1 MNLSR
6 SQARKLLWLASARL
20 EETVGPE
27 GEVDRSP
34 ALKALV
40 SRGLAVIE
48 PSPRTGIVALSLTDA
63 GRAEAERRTQK
74 RVAKQGP
81 GWKQLHYRGCKTWTR
96 TEAG

>member
-1 MNLSR
+1 MDLSR
-6 SQARKLLWLASARL
+6 SQARKLLWLASARP

-27 GEVDRSP
+27 GELTKSP

-40 SRGLAVIE
+40 DRGLAVVE
-48 PSPRTGIVALSLTDA
+48 PTDIVALSLTAA
-63 GRAEAERRTQK
+63 GRAEAERRTQT

-96 TEAG
+96 TEEP